1 MIVESI
7 WIAGERSGPGRAD
20 RAGVHEVTYD
30 IMDATS
36 CIHTRHRSIVID
48 AFARAATAQ
57 RRLATD

>member
-1 MIVESI
+1 MMVESI
-7 WIAGERSGPGRAD
+7 WIAGERSAAS
-20 RAGVHEVTYD
+20 RAGGHEVTYD